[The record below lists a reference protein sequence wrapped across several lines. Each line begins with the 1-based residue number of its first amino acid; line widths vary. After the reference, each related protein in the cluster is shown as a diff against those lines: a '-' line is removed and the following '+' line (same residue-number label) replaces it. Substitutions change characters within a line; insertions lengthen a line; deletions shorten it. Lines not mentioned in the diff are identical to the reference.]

1 MSWVPVFKLSGN
13 SPPIKNG
20 NVSGIIS
27 DGIAT
32 ITFSN
37 SFADTNYTVSITPYV
52 SASTITPPQAYVIF
66 DETYF
71 TPSGFKVQTINASGF
86 FWTAIYGS
94 NS

>member
-1 MSWVPVFKLSGN
+1 MEWVPVFKLSGN

-37 SFADTNYTVSITPYV
+37 SFADKNYTVSITPYV
-52 SASTITPPQAYVIF
+52 SASTITPPQSYIIY
-66 DETYF
+66 DETF
-71 TPSGFKVQTINASGF
+71 TSSGFSVQTMHATGF